1 MKIFLVGLA
10 GSGKTTLGKQ
20 LAVELDLPFVDLDW
34 EIEKQENKSVREI
47 FSQLGEDYFRKV
59 ESELLREW
67 AGSQKDFVMATGGG
81 APCFFE
87 GMQIIN
93 SSGLSIFLDVSIDV
107 LNSRLTA
114 ATDRPLLDSTGEDD
128 RIKKITFLRDTR
140 LPVYRKAH
148 IVLQDTSLASVLRAI
163 KLKK

>member
-20 LAVELDLPFVDLDW
+20 LAAELDLPFVDLDW

-67 AGSQKDFVMATGGG
+67 ASSQKDFVMATGGG

-93 SSGLSIFLDVSIDV
+93 SSGLSIFLDVPIDV
-107 LNSRLTA
+107 LNSRLMA
-114 ATDRPLLDSTGEDD
+114 ATDRPLLDSTGEED

-148 IVLQDTSLASVLRAI
+148 IILQDTSLVSVLRAI
-163 KLKK
+163 KLKT